1 MATASPLFSIIVP
14 TFNVAATLSACL
26 GSIAGQSFDD
36 YEVILIDG
44 GSSDGT
50 LEIANSRL
58 PSFGDRL
65 VVHSGRDQGPYDAMN
80 KGVGLASGSWLI
92 FLGADDTLYQTET
105 LAEVAAFIGE
115 HEPSDLVY
123 GDVILRSDSARYAGE
138 FDLDRLLF
146 DVNICHQSIF
156 YRRELFAGIG
166 PYNLRYKLWADWDF
180 NVRCFSNPALVT
192 RYMDLVVA
200 DYNDMS
206 GLSSKQDDE
215 FKKRLP
221 RFIVASGVEMIR
233 RRLPVRKSRL
243 SLA

>member
-1 MATASPLFSIIVP
+1 MPTAAPLFSIIVP
-14 TFNVAATLSACL
+14 TFNVAETLSACL
-26 GSIAGQSFDD
+26 SSVAGQTFDD
-36 YEVILIDG
+36 FDVVLIDG

-50 LEIANSRL
+50 LEIANSYSPILGERL
-58 PSFGDRL
+58 AI
-65 VVHSGRDQGPYDAMN
+65 HSGRDQGPYDAMN
-80 KGVGLASGSWLI
+80 KGVGLARGVWLI
-92 FLGADDTLYQTET
+92 FLGADDALHEADT
-105 LAEVAAFIGE
+105 LAKVAAFISE

-123 GDVILRSDSARYAGE
+123 GDVMLRSDSTRYAGE

-146 DVNICHQSIF
+146 DINICHQSIF
-156 YRRELFAGIG
+156 YRRELFASIG

-192 RYMDLVVA
+192 RYMDIVVA

-233 RRLPVRKSRL
+233 RRLPARKS
-243 SLA
+243 

>member
-1 MATASPLFSIIVP
+1 MPTAPLFSIIVP

-26 GSIAGQSFDD
+26 GSVASQTFDNF
-36 YEVILIDG
+36 EVVLIDG

-50 LEIANSRL
+50 LGIANSYL
-58 PSFGDRL
+58 PTFGGRL
-65 VVHSGRDQGPYDAMN
+65 VIHSGPDQGPYDAMN
-80 KGVGLASGSWLI
+80 KGVGLASGAWLI
-92 FLGADDTLYQTET
+92 FLGADDTLHQAET
-105 LAEVAAFIGE
+105 LAKVAAFVSE

-123 GDVILRSDSARYAGE
+123 GDVMHRSDSARYAGE

-156 YRRELFAGIG
+156 YRRELFASIG

-192 RYMDLVVA
+192 RYMDIVVA

-233 RRLPVRKSRL
+233 RRLPVRKG
-243 SLA
+243 